1 MSTLQRIVGDLSIA
15 LDKDGIRPK
24 EISTLLKI
32 LSTAEGNNL
41 EACAQ
46 LAGGMAASDGR
57 LPGIAETLL
66 GLVEEVEDV
75 PEEASTAEP
84 VAEVETPT
92 PEPEPEPGTVAEEP
106 VASA

>member
-1 MSTLQRIVGDLSIA
+1 MSTLQTVIGDLSVG
-15 LDKDGIRPK
+15 LEKDSLRPT
-24 EISTLLKI
+24 EISTFLKI
-32 LSTAEGNNL
+32 LSTAEGDDL
-41 EACAQ
+41 EECAQ
-46 LAGGMAASDGR
+46 MASAMASNGR
-57 LPGIAETLL
+57 LPGTAEKLL

-75 PEEASTAEP
+75 PEEASTTEP